1 MTEDED
7 ALDTSWIEEYQ
18 QLATIQD
25 NYSPEPMTEINGFF
39 LYVDKKGSIQKIET
53 EKIELVKKE
62 DPEGSTRLP
71 NGQLL
76 YIIQRKKNIQQRY
89 RLLDIFTYHVDLATE
104 DIQPYSCDENYQ
116 EASKEFLK
124 KQQATNDIHFAPSI
138 FIFHEINAIYF
149 LFEEIENPKSILK
162 KKTAKNIEIDQ
173 EHASTSK
180 TKKVS
185 IEEKTNRRSKTAKK
199 ISGAIRA

>member
-53 EKIELVKKE
+53 EKIQLVNQ
-62 DPEGSTRLP
+62 DAPEGSTRLP
-71 NGQLL
+71 TEQLL

-104 DIQPYSCDENYQ
+104 DIQTYSCDENYQ
-116 EASKEFLK
+116 EASASFLK

-162 KKTAKNIEIDQ
+162 KKTAKNTDLEPV
-173 EHASTSK
+173 STNK

-185 IEEKTNRRSKTAKK
+185 IEEKTIRRSKTAKK
-199 ISGAIRA
+199 ISVAIRA